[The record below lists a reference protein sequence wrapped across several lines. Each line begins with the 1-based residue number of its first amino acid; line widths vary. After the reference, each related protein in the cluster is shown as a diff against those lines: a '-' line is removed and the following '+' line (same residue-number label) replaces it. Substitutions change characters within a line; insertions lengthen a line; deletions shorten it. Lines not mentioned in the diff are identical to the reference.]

1 MAGMTGVDSLSGYGA
16 ELEELALRRKY
27 AQMLREQ
34 SMQPLTGAGMAGRTV
49 APISWTQG
57 LAQMI
62 KGAGGAMGEQSVARD
77 RRGLA
82 DRATAE
88 RSSTMQ
94 QALARA
100 KFGDKAGGAQQLS
113 ASPFTDLQGIGNQAM
128 APQFAPPKP
137 MVVGRSLMDQT
148 GNVLGSDPVYGAE
161 KAADRQS
168 RQEDLALRLS
178 EMRNQQEASRQ
189 QRAQDAQANRDL
201 RRDMASI
208 ASSNRQPREMSPPV
222 AVIGE
227 DGKPR
232 YVSRQDALG
241 MAPANL
247 DPSTQGAVAGAK
259 KGAQESAEIET
270 QRPQATQAKNSIV
283 ENLTSLKTNLKELRG
298 HKGLSGITGAVFG
311 RTPSVMD
318 DSMAAQAK
326 YDNVVNNI
334 FVNALQAMRAA
345 SKTGGA
351 VGNVSDREGSRL
363 EQTLAALSRA
373 QGTKDFQGEVD
384 KAVARLELAQKNIE
398 DAYNQ
403 TYGRRDTDRPT
414 LSPQEQS
421 ELDALRK
428 RFGR

>member
-1 MAGMTGVDSLSGYGA
+1 
-16 ELEELALRRKY
+16 
-27 AQMLREQ
+27 
-34 SMQPLTGAGMAGRTV
+34 
-49 APISWTQG
+49 
-57 LAQMI
+57 
-62 KGAGGAMGEQSVARD
+62 
-77 RRGLA
+77 
-82 DRATAE
+82 
-88 RSSTMQ
+88 
-94 QALARA
+94 
-100 KFGDKAGGAQQLS
+100 
-113 ASPFTDLQGIGNQAM
+113 
-128 APQFAPPKP
+128 
-137 MVVGRSLMDQT
+137 MDQT